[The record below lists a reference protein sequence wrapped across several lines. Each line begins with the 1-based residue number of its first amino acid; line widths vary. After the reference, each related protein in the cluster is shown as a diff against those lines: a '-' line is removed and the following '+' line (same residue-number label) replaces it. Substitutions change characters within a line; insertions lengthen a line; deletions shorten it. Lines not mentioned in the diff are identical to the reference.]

1 MKSRKRLFKRQ
12 ILQHCY
18 QRTAEG
24 FLLFYN
30 VSDYLVFF
38 TLFCTV
44 ARKHEVTVLS
54 LCQMPDHIHHATR
67 TKSAKQL
74 ADFTGEYSRRFSREH
89 NVTCHRKGTL
99 FDSPFGSALKSGD
112 KKGRGTLL
120 YIGNNPVER
129 RLCRQARAYRWNYLA
144 YYQNAH
150 PFSEALILRNATRA
164 LQRAVKEVDAS
175 FNKGNPLHYAQ
186 LQRMFKPLDKRES
199 LQLTDYVISTYNV
212 IDYEEVL
219 RFFHSYED
227 MLDAMDVDTGSEY
240 DINEVFIGKDDRHY
254 AKMSAIV
261 SRLYPDIHDVLALSP
276 DGQFDML
283 TMLMRETRAEPEQ
296 IARFLRMKLKK
307 AENQDYEVSL

>member
-1 MKSRKRLFKRQ
+1 
-12 ILQHCY
+12 
-18 QRTAEG
+18 
-24 FLLFYN
+24 
-30 VSDYLVFF
+30 
-38 TLFCTV
+38 
-44 ARKHEVTVLS
+44 
-54 LCQMPDHIHHATR
+54 
-67 TKSAKQL
+67 
-74 ADFTGEYSRRFSREH
+74 
-89 NVTCHRKGTL
+89 
-99 FDSPFGSALKSGD
+99 
-112 KKGRGTLL
+112 
-120 YIGNNPVER
+120 
-129 RLCRQARAYRWNYLA
+129 
-144 YYQNAH
+144 
-150 PFSEALILRNATRA
+150 
-164 LQRAVKEVDAS
+164 
-175 FNKGNPLHYAQ
+175 
-186 LQRMFKPLDKRES
+186 MFKPLDKRES

-283 TMLMRETRAEPEQ
+283 TMMMRETRAEPEQ